1 MDAAFELQYLLTSAQ
16 STSGIVTAIHAG
28 GWVSVLLLLD
38 LKLTISLYLFCS
50 PNEVL
55 RIRKDKEMANTHT
68 ASDTPLLESAA
79 CVRLALPLMSQYNIP
94 ITPRNYAVWYEYVS
108 GNNAELRET
117 IESMLGNTERFT
129 DEVNDKLYQRFC
141 AETNEEALA
150 DLRENLR
157 QLLVDIFNQIA
168 QLTEQAGEYEAIVS
182 RSLNRLSGDV
192 SIQDIRIVV
201 DEILVETKKIGHSG
215 KATQERL
222 QEAAAELEVLKQ
234 EFAQAKAAALV
245 DFLTGVPNRKAF
257 DEAIKQSVQEA
268 QSDTEPLS
276 LLLVDIDHFKRFN
289 DEYGHIVGD
298 EVLRLVARKIEA
310 HVRGR
315 DFIARY
321 GGEEFAVILPGTPVV
336 GARTVAEN
344 IRRTISE
351 GKLKRVKTSESLGK
365 ITISLGAAQY
375 RVGESLESF
384 VDRSDKALYLAKN
397 SGRNRV
403 ATESDLAAL

>member
-1 MDAAFELQYLLTSAQ
+1 
-16 STSGIVTAIHAG
+16 
-28 GWVSVLLLLD
+28 
-38 LKLTISLYLFCS
+38 
-50 PNEVL
+50 
-55 RIRKDKEMANTHT
+55 MANTHT

-182 RSLNRLSGDV
+182 RSVNRLSGDV

-310 HVRGR
+310 HIRGR